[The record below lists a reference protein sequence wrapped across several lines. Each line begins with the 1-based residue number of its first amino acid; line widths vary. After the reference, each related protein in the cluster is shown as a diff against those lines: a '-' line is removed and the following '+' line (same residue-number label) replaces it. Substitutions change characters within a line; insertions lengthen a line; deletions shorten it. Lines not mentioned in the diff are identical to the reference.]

1 MNKFVLTRTETVFEN
16 LACILG
22 IACDKLE
29 RSIERVKR
37 RNAFIRL
44 AAVAQLEDPRLDEY
58 SDAVRRCRLNGE
70 SGCLIPLI
78 SRGFRFCPV
87 SAAPIF
93 RNEACCNN
101 RETGTSMLDEG
112 ERLLRRL
119 KKRWRIRLDGSKR
132 FSKRI
137 HRRCSTIERV

>member
-1 MNKFVLTRTETVFEN
+1 MNKLTRTETVFEN

-87 SAAPIF
+87 SANLPQRGELCVLQQP
-93 RNEACCNN
+93 RNRDEYARRGRAALEA
-101 RETGTSMLDEG
+101 S
-112 ERLLRRL
+112 
-119 KKRWRIRLDGSKR
+119 
-132 FSKRI
+132 
-137 HRRCSTIERV
+137 